1 MYVDWTGEWRRFTM
15 WLTVLGVLGSLGIG
29 AFIGAFTT
37 HRLREKAD
45 RKREKREGDA
55 LLRLLLE
62 EVNLNTTLLNSSVR
76 EGEEEESAQ
85 TASRYLSFTTTETWR
100 ATRVRATQLIPEHLL
115 QSLVEYYSP
124 LEALLIMLWAKG
136 PGTEAGERWFR
147 SILQKALG
155 DEKVAVP
162 PTVKQ
167 ARKMLKAQ
175 KEVQKKIADYL
186 GISLPADQ

>member
-1 MYVDWTGEWRRFTM
+1 MANGSS
-15 WLTVLGVLGSLGIG
+15 VLGSLGIG
-29 AFIGAFTT
+29 AFIGAFST

-45 RKREKREGDA
+45 RKREERERNA

-62 EVNLNTTLLNSSVR
+62 EIKLNTTLLNKSGVS

-85 TASRYLSFTTTETWR
+85 IASRYLSFTTTETWR
-100 ATRVRATQLIPEHLL
+100 ATRVRATQLAPEDLL

-124 LEALLIMLWAKG
+124 LEALLIMLRAKG
-136 PGTEAGERWFR
+136 PGTDAGEMWFR
-147 SILQKALG
+147 SVLQQAVG
-155 DEKVAVP
+155 EERVAVP

-175 KEVQKKIADYL
+175 KEVRTKITDYL
-186 GISLPADQ
+186 TEK

>member
-1 MYVDWTGEWRRFTM
+1 VSGGVPL
-15 WLTVLGVLGSLGIG
+15 WLTVLGVFGSLGIG
-29 AFIGAFTT
+29 ASIGAFTT

-45 RKREKREGDA
+45 RKREERERDA

-62 EVNLNTTLLNSSVR
+62 EIKLNTKLLKSSVC

-85 TASRYLSFTTTETWR
+85 IASRYLSFTTTETWR
-100 ATRVRATQLIPEHLL
+100 ATRVRATQLVPENLL

-124 LEALLIMLWAKG
+124 LEALLIMLRAKG
-136 PGTEAGERWFR
+136 PGTDAGEMWFR
-147 SILQKALG
+147 SVLQRALG

-167 ARKMLKAQ
+167 AKEMLKAQ
-175 KEVQKKIADYL
+175 DKAQKKIADYL
-186 GISLPADQ
+186 RTT

>member
-1 MYVDWTGEWRRFTM
+1 VSGGVPL

-29 AFIGAFTT
+29 ASIGAFTT

-45 RKREKREGDA
+45 RKREERERDA

-62 EVNLNTTLLNSSVR
+62 EINLNTTLLESSVR

-85 TASRYLSFTTTETWR
+85 ITSRYLSFTTTEIWR
-100 ATRVRATQLIPEHLL
+100 ATRVRATQLVPEYLL

-124 LEALLIMLWAKG
+124 LEALLIMLRAKG
-136 PGTEAGERWFR
+136 PGTDAGEMWFR
-147 SILQKALG
+147 SVLQKALG

-162 PTVKQ
+162 AAVKQ
-167 ARKMLKAQ
+167 ASKMLKAQ
-175 KEVQKKIADYL
+175 QRVQKKIAEYL
-186 GISLPADQ
+186 RTSLTADQ